1 MALWQVFSKCS
12 FRQHSAYSWVGMDFS
27 NLVRFGSVFNIE
39 YPVLLFFRFQFL
51 QITAKSAMKAHAV
64 GKTCK
69 GSEAVYAFTPHRGSA
84 IRPTTNVYNRAVNV
98 RPIRYL
104 KAPTVRTVES
114 RKRPPLFS
122 D

>member
-1 MALWQVFSKCS
+1 
-12 FRQHSAYSWVGMDFS
+12 MDFS

-39 YPVLLFFRFQFL
+39 YPVLLFFGVSFRRSPQSP
-51 QITAKSAMKAHAV
+51 QWRRTAV
-64 GKTCK
+64 GKTSK

-84 IRPTTNVYNRAVNV
+84 IRPTTNVYNWAVNV

-114 RKRPPLFS
+114 RKRPLLFS